1 MPHLYFASPL
11 FTEMERTFNAK
22 WSLIYALKSL
32 T

>member
-11 FTEMERTFNAK
+11 FTEMERAFNAQVVAN
-22 WSLIYALKSL
+22 LLKSL